1 MHLTQLS
8 QLNKLVQM
16 VMDGVEI
23 FLRDL
28 LFKTPL
34 DSTGQRWTEVDR
46 AGQRWTELD
55 SSGRFPNKNWTAL
68 DSTGQR
74 WTALDRGGQHWT
86 ALDYLIFIRQ
96 SS

>member
-28 LFKTPL
+28 LFKTPW
-34 DSTGQRWTEVDR
+34 DRAGQSWTEVDR

-68 DSTGQR
+68 DSAGQH
-74 WTALDRGGQHWT
+74 WTEVDRGGQHWT